1 MDLALLVLPVFLTIL
16 CGYGLA
22 VSGGLPADQWTGV
35 EVMSFRLLIPA
46 VLIGAIAESDLEM
59 SRYGPL
65 IAMLILTLVIL
76 AVLLFLLRFLLPDT
90 VMDAPSFTTL
100 FQAGTRWNGFIA
112 LALAE
117 QIAGD
122 EGILMIAVVMAF
134 LIPLINIVNI
144 IMLSAYGP
152 GETSAKVIAMT
163 ILKNPLVQ
171 ACAIGLTLSISGLS
185 IPGPIAQS
193 LDFIGRAALGVGLLA
208 VGAGIT
214 FRRLLRAGV
223 LVWVGLVLRPVLTP
237 MIFITLGRFI
247 GLEPLQLLIGAMVMA
262 VPAAANGYIIA
273 RRMGGNAGLYAD
285 IMTWQAIAGM
295 LVLPGLLYM
304 LPMN

>member
-59 SRYGPL
+59 SRFGPL
-65 IAMLILTLVIL
+65 IAMLVLTLVIL
-76 AVLLFLLRFLLPDT
+76 GVLMFLLRLILPQSR
-90 VMDAPSFTTL
+90 MDDASFTTL
-100 FQAGTRWNGFIA
+100 FQSATRWNGFIG

-117 QIAGD
+117 QIAGQ
-122 EGILMIAVVMAF
+122 EGILLIAVVMAF

-144 IMLSAYGP
+144 IMLSVYGP
-152 GETSAKVIAMT
+152 GQFSLKTMLMT
-163 ILKNPLVQ
+163 IVTNPLVQ
-171 ACAIGLTLSISGLS
+171 ACAIGLTLSVSGLS

-214 FRRLLRAGV
+214 FRRLLRVGPLVV
-223 LVWVGLVLRPVLTP
+223 LGLILRPLLAPAVFILLGSWVGLV
-237 MIFITLGRFI
+237 
-247 GLEPLQLLIGAMVMA
+247 PLQLLIGAMVMA

-295 LVLPGLLYM
+295 LVLPGLLYL
-304 LPMN
+304 LPL

>member
-59 SRYGPL
+59 SRFGPL
-65 IAMLILTLVIL
+65 IAMLVLTLVIL
-76 AVLLFLLRFLLPDT
+76 GALMFLLRLIVPQSR
-90 VMDAPSFTTL
+90 MDNASFTTL
-100 FQAGTRWNGFIA
+100 FQAGTRWNGFIS

-122 EGILMIAVVMAF
+122 EGILLIAVVMAF

-152 GETSAKVIAMT
+152 GKFNLKTMLMT
-163 ILKNPLVQ
+163 IVTNPLVQ

-214 FRRLLRAGV
+214 FRRLLRVGPLVV
-223 LVWVGLVLRPVLTP
+223 LGLILRPLLAP
-237 MIFITLGRFI
+237 AIFILLGSWI
-247 GLEPLQLLIGAMVMA
+247 GLSSLQLLIGAMVMA

-273 RRMGGNAGLYAD
+273 RRMGGNAELYAD

-295 LVLPGLLYM
+295 LVLPGLLYL
-304 LPMN
+304 LPL

>member
-59 SRYGPL
+59 SRFGPL
-65 IAMLILTLVIL
+65 IAMLVLTLVIL
-76 AVLLFLLRFLLPDT
+76 GVLMFLLRLILPQSR
-90 VMDAPSFTTL
+90 MDDASFTTL
-100 FQAGTRWNGFIA
+100 FQSATRWNGFIG

-117 QIAGD
+117 QIAGQ
-122 EGILMIAVVMAF
+122 EGILLIAVVMAF

-144 IMLSAYGP
+144 IMLSVYGP
-152 GETSAKVIAMT
+152 GQFSLKTMLMT
-163 ILKNPLVQ
+163 IVTNPLVQ
-171 ACAIGLTLSISGLS
+171 ACAIGLTLSVSGLS

-214 FRRLLRAGV
+214 FRRLLRVGPLVV
-223 LVWVGLVLRPVLTP
+223 LGLILRPLLAPAIFILLGSWVGLV
-237 MIFITLGRFI
+237 
-247 GLEPLQLLIGAMVMA
+247 PLQLLIGAMVMA

-295 LVLPGLLYM
+295 LVLPGLLYL
-304 LPMN
+304 LPL

>member
-59 SRYGPL
+59 SRFGPL
-65 IAMLILTLVIL
+65 IAMLVLTLVIL
-76 AVLLFLLRFLLPDT
+76 GVLMFLLRLILPQSR
-90 VMDAPSFTTL
+90 MDDASFTTL
-100 FQAGTRWNGFIA
+100 FQSATRWNGFIG

-117 QIAGD
+117 QIAGQ
-122 EGILMIAVVMAF
+122 EGILLIAVVMAF

-144 IMLSAYGP
+144 IMLSVYGP
-152 GETSAKVIAMT
+152 GQFSLKVMMKT
-163 ILKNPLVQ
+163 IVTNPLVQ
-171 ACAIGLTLSISGLS
+171 ACAIGLTLSVSGLS

-214 FRRLLRAGV
+214 FRRLLRVGPLVV
-223 LVWVGLVLRPVLTP
+223 LGLILRPLLAPAIFILLGSWVGLV
-237 MIFITLGRFI
+237 
-247 GLEPLQLLIGAMVMA
+247 PLQLLIGAMVMA

-295 LVLPGLLYM
+295 LVLPGLLYL
-304 LPMN
+304 LPL

>member
-59 SRYGPL
+59 SRFGPL
-65 IAMLILTLVIL
+65 IAMLVLTLVIL
-76 AVLLFLLRFLLPDT
+76 GVLMFLLRLIVPQSR
-90 VMDAPSFTTL
+90 MDNASFTTL
-100 FQAGTRWNGFIA
+100 FQAGTRWNGFIS

-122 EGILMIAVVMAF
+122 EGILLIAVVMAF

-152 GETSAKVIAMT
+152 GKFSLKTMMMT
-163 ILKNPLVQ
+163 IVTNPLVQ

-193 LDFIGRAALGVGLLA
+193 LDVIGRAALGVGLLA

-214 FRRLLRAGV
+214 FRRLLRVGPLVV
-223 LVWVGLVLRPVLTP
+223 LGLILRPLLAPAIFILLGSWIGLV
-237 MIFITLGRFI
+237 
-247 GLEPLQLLIGAMVMA
+247 PLQLLIGAMVMA

-273 RRMGGNAGLYAD
+273 RRMGGNAGLYED

-295 LVLPGLLYM
+295 LVLPGLLYL
-304 LPMN
+304 LPL

>member
-59 SRYGPL
+59 SRFGPL
-65 IAMLILTLVIL
+65 IAMLVLTLVIL
-76 AVLLFLLRFLLPDT
+76 GVLMFLLRLILPQCR
-90 VMDAPSFTTL
+90 MDDASFTTL
-100 FQAGTRWNGFIA
+100 FQSATRWNGFIG

-117 QIAGD
+117 QIAGQ
-122 EGILMIAVVMAF
+122 EGILLIAVVMAF

-144 IMLSAYGP
+144 IMLSVYGP
-152 GETSAKVIAMT
+152 GQFSLKTMLMT
-163 ILKNPLVQ
+163 IVTNPLVQ
-171 ACAIGLTLSISGLS
+171 ACAIGLTLSVSGLS

-214 FRRLLRAGV
+214 FRRLLRVGPLVV
-223 LVWVGLVLRPVLTP
+223 LGLILRPLLAPAIFILLGSWVGLV
-237 MIFITLGRFI
+237 
-247 GLEPLQLLIGAMVMA
+247 PLQLLIGAMVMA

-295 LVLPGLLYM
+295 LVLPGLLYL
-304 LPMN
+304 LPL

>member
-46 VLIGAIAESDLEM
+46 VLIGAIAGSDLEI
-59 SRYGPL
+59 SRFGPL
-65 IAMLILTLVIL
+65 VGLLVLTLVIL
-76 AVLLFLLRFLLPDT
+76 AALVFAIRLVLPERM
-90 VMDAPSFTTL
+90 MDVSSFTTL
-100 FQAGTRWNGFIA
+100 FQAATRWNGFIA

-117 QIAGD
+117 QVAGA
-122 EGILMIAVVMAF
+122 EGILLVAVIMAV

-144 IMLSAYGP
+144 IILSAYGP
-152 GETSAKVIAMT
+152 GDSSVKTVAMT
-163 ILKNPLVQ
+163 IVKNPLVQ
-171 ACAIGLTLSISGLS
+171 ACAIGLTLSISG
-185 IPGPIAQS
+185 IQMPEPIAQS

-223 LVWVGLVLRPVLTP
+223 LVWIGLILRPLLAP
-237 MIFITLGRFI
+237 AIFIMLGQYA
-247 GLEPLQLLIGAMVMA
+247 GLAPLHLLIGAMVMA

-285 IMTWQAIAGM
+285 IMTWQAIAN
-295 LVLPGLLYM
+295 LLILPGLLYM
-304 LPMN
+304 LPLT

>member
-22 VSGGLPADQWTGV
+22 ISGGLPADQWTGV

-59 SRYGPL
+59 SRFGPL
-65 IAMLILTLVIL
+65 IAMLVLTLVIL
-76 AVLLFLLRFLLPDT
+76 GVLMFLLRLILPQSR
-90 VMDAPSFTTL
+90 MDDASFTTF
-100 FQAGTRWNGFIA
+100 FQSATRWNGFIG

-117 QIAGD
+117 QIAGQ
-122 EGILMIAVVMAF
+122 EGILLIAVVMAF

-144 IMLSAYGP
+144 IMLSVYGP
-152 GETSAKVIAMT
+152 GQFHLKTMLMT
-163 ILKNPLVQ
+163 IVTNPLVQ
-171 ACAIGLTLSISGLS
+171 ACAIGLTLSVSGLS

-214 FRRLLRAGV
+214 FRRLLRVGPLVV
-223 LVWVGLVLRPVLTP
+223 LGLILRPLLAPAVFILLGSWVGLV
-237 MIFITLGRFI
+237 
-247 GLEPLQLLIGAMVMA
+247 PLQLLIGAMVMA

-295 LVLPGLLYM
+295 LVLPGLLYL
-304 LPMN
+304 LPL

>member
-59 SRYGPL
+59 SRFGPL
-65 IAMLILTLVIL
+65 IAMLVLTLVIL
-76 AVLLFLLRFLLPDT
+76 GVLMFLLRLILPQSR
-90 VMDAPSFTTL
+90 MDDASFTTL
-100 FQAGTRWNGFIA
+100 FQSATRWNGFIG

-117 QIAGD
+117 QIAGQ
-122 EGILMIAVVMAF
+122 EGILLIAVVMAF

-144 IMLSAYGP
+144 IMLSVYGP
-152 GETSAKVIAMT
+152 GKFSLKTMLMT
-163 ILKNPLVQ
+163 IVTNPLVQ
-171 ACAIGLTLSISGLS
+171 ACAIGLTLSVSGLS

-214 FRRLLRAGV
+214 FRRLLRVGPLVV
-223 LVWVGLVLRPVLTP
+223 LGLILRPLLAPAVFILLGSWVGLV
-237 MIFITLGRFI
+237 
-247 GLEPLQLLIGAMVMA
+247 PLQLLIGAMVMA

-295 LVLPGLLYM
+295 LVLPGLLYL
-304 LPMN
+304 LPL

>member
-46 VLIGAIAESDLEM
+46 VLIGAIAESELEM
-59 SRYGPL
+59 SRFGPL
-65 IAMLILTLVIL
+65 IAMLVLTLVIL
-76 AVLLFLLRFLLPDT
+76 GVLMFLLRLIVPQSR
-90 VMDAPSFTTL
+90 MDNASFTTL
-100 FQAGTRWNGFIA
+100 FQAGTRWNGFIS

-122 EGILMIAVVMAF
+122 EGILLIAVVMAF

-144 IMLSAYGP
+144 IMLSAYSP
-152 GETSAKVIAMT
+152 GKFSLKTMLMT
-163 ILKNPLVQ
+163 IVTNPLVQ

-214 FRRLLRAGV
+214 FRRLLRVGPLVV
-223 LVWVGLVLRPVLTP
+223 LGLILRPLLAPAIFILLGSWIGLV
-237 MIFITLGRFI
+237 
-247 GLEPLQLLIGAMVMA
+247 PLQLLIGAMVMA

-295 LVLPGLLYM
+295 LVLPGLLYL
-304 LPMN
+304 LPV

>member
-46 VLIGAIAESDLEM
+46 VLIGAIAESELEM
-59 SRYGPL
+59 SRFGPL
-65 IAMLILTLVIL
+65 IGMLILTLVIL
-76 AVLLFLLRFLLPDT
+76 AALVFLLRFLLPDH
-90 VMDAPSFTTL
+90 VMDAPSFTTV
-100 FQAGTRWNGFIA
+100 FQSATRWNGFIA

-122 EGILMIAVVMAF
+122 EGILLIAVVMAF
-134 LIPLINIVNI
+134 LIPLINIVCI
-144 IMLSAYGP
+144 IMLSVYGP
-152 GETSAKVIAMT
+152 GEASLKTVVMT
-163 ILKNPLVQ
+163 IVKNPLVQ
-171 ACAIGLTLSISGLS
+171 ACAIGLSLSISGLT

-214 FRRLLRAGV
+214 FRRLLRVGP
-223 LVWVGLVLRPVLTP
+223 LVIVGLVMRPVLAP
-237 MIFITLGRFI
+237 AIFVLLGTYA
-247 GLEPLQLLIGAMVMA
+247 GLVPLHLLIGAMVMA

-295 LVLPGLLYM
+295 VILPGLLYL
-304 LPMN
+304 LPL